1 MTTDGRLST
10 ELWVHAHLRRCNA
23 EGLFAAVLRKGDQWG
38 GAVIVKLNLLDG
50 TFKVLTQ
57 TRDMDGS
64 VAWLAAQ
71 QGALLAEAD
80 ATSYIER
87 QVKRDPD
94 LWVVEVEDKQ
104 GRNPFEGKVL

>member
-1 MTTDGRLST
+1 LTTDGRLST
-10 ELWVHAHLRRCNA
+10 ELWVQAHMRRCNA

-50 TFKVLTQ
+50 TFKVLSQ
-57 TRDMDGS
+57 TRDMDGR

-71 QGALLAEAD
+71 QGALLTEVD
-80 ATSYIER
+80 AGAYIDR

-94 LWVVEVEDKQ
+94 LWVIEIEDKQ

>member
-10 ELWVHAHLRRCNA
+10 ELWVQAHLRRCNA

-57 TRDMDGS
+57 TRDIDGS
-64 VAWLAAQ
+64 VAWMAAQ

-80 ATSYIER
+80 VTTYIER

-94 LWVVEVEDKQ
+94 LWVIEIEDKQ